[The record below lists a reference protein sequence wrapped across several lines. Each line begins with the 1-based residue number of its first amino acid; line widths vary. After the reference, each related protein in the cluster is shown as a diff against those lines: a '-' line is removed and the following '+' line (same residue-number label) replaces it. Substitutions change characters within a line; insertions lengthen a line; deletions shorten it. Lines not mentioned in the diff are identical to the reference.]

1 MLPFTREQFL
11 SVFVAYNDAV
21 WPAPVLAYL
30 LGLGM
35 VVVLLLR
42 TAASDRI
49 LGTGLAVMWVWTGIA
64 YHWLFFSSINRGAVV
79 FGALFVLQGALVVH
93 AALTRGALV
102 FGVTRRAPS
111 LLGWGLLAYASLGYP
126 LVGLWTGHRYPA
138 APMFGITPC
147 PVTLFTLG
155 LLLLTTRPVPKRL
168 LVIPLA
174 WSLVGGSAAFLLHVP
189 QDWPLL
195 ASGLTVP
202 LLVVRDRRPPLGAQG
217 GSP

>member
-35 VVVLLLR
+35 VVALVR
-42 TAASDRI
+42 RQAPSDRI
-49 LGTGLAVMWVWTGIA
+49 LGAGLAAMWIWTGIA
-64 YHWLFFSSINRGAVV
+64 YHWLFFSRINRGAVV
-79 FGALFVLQGALVVH
+79 FGALFVLQGALLVH
-93 AALTRGALV
+93 AALAHGALV
-102 FGVTRRAPS
+102 FGTTRRATS
-111 LLGWGLLAYASLGYP
+111 WLGWALLAYASLGYP
-126 LVGLWTGHRYPA
+126 VVGLWTGHRYPA

-155 LLLLTTRPVPKRL
+155 LFLLTTRPVPGRL

-195 ASGLTVP
+195 VSGLIVP
-202 LLVVRDRRPPLGAQG
+202 ILLLREPHPSVRVDG